1 MPQDEHPNPLK
12 GAADLIDQITT
23 GSGEPLDDLRMGT
36 IPAVLSRRSTPTRRT
51 RVRPSERRR
60 RRRQVT
66 VTFSRSDIPHRLRA
80 LARRWG
86 LTAPDARKPHISAV
100 VEYLLLSQLDAA
112 EAGEIPPPEKTE

>member
-1 MPQDEHPNPLK
+1 MPVDDHPNPLK
-12 GAADLIDQITT
+12 GAADLLDQITT
-23 GSGEPLDDLRMGT
+23 GSGEPIDDLRIGT
-36 IPAVLSRRSTPTRRT
+36 IPAVLARRATPSRRT
-51 RVRPSERRR
+51 RIRPSERRR

-86 LTAPDARKPHISAV
+86 LAAPDARKPHISAV

-112 EAGEIPPPEKTE
+112 EAGEIPPPNEQD